1 MRAVKCIKLPEKDP
15 PIWADGVTADQ
26 LFIVGNVYKERYI
39 SFGIPGTIDRR
50 SIIAI
55 VAELDAEKE
64 AHIFEEPFHLYTV
77 DYLLENFPD
86 SFIEVKYDPSTT

>member
-1 MRAVKCIKLPEKDP
+1 MRAVKCIKLPEKNP
-15 PIWADGVTADQ
+15 PLWDDGVTVDQ
-26 LFIVGNVYKERYI
+26 LFIVGNIYKERYI
-39 SFGIPGTIDRR
+39 SFGIPGTTDGR

-55 VAELDAEKE
+55 VAELDAEEE
-64 AHIFEEPFHLYTV
+64 AHIFTV

>member
-15 PIWADGVTADQ
+15 PLWDDGVTVDQ
-26 LFIVGNVYKERYI
+26 LFIVGNIYKEMYI
-39 SFGIPGTIDRR
+39 SFSIPGTTDRR

-64 AHIFEEPFHLYTV
+64 AHVFTI

-86 SFIEVKYDPSTT
+86 SFVEVPIDPSTA